1 MTNKISEDN
10 LKEIEELLSS
20 TGLSDSQR
28 DEVMNNLGSAIITN
42 TLNHLLSELS
52 DEEKDELNSKNL
64 SSEEMMK
71 FFEDKFTKEK
81 IGNYIKDSV
90 EKVAT
95 KFIEKI

>member
-28 DEVMNNLGSAIITN
+28 DEVMNNLGNAIIAN
-42 TLNHLLSELS
+42 TLNCLLSELS

-71 FFEDKFTKEK
+71 FFEDKLTKEK
-81 IGNYIKDSV
+81 IGNYIKYSA

-95 KFIEKI
+95 KFIKKI